1 MEDIE
6 DKILVALQELER
18 WQNRKIKVKER
29 LERNDADIMAESI
42 IKIIQNPELGNKLS
56 YNARNKVEAQY
67 SREVVIQRWQ
77 SVFHDYL

>member
-29 LERNDADIMAESI
+29 LDRDDADISELDRINEQITHYEGLLQDMKK
-42 IKIIQNPELGNKLS
+42 KISSTDVSRTIFRSGN
-56 YNARNKVEAQY
+56 Q
-67 SREVVIQRWQ
+67 
-77 SVFHDYL
+77 